1 VYERYRFPSVADVL
15 VPAART
21 RRRRRRR
28 SRRPALLAVL
38 LVVAVPLGLAARDLL
53 HRGETMPGV
62 RVLDADVGGLDRP
75 GAAAAIRAAT
85 ARRLAEPVTLNAGGK
100 SVRVTPKLLF
110 MLDRRATTDAL
121 LRAGRESWTAR
132 ARSLLSPL
140 TDAPSVA
147 PVLVERPA
155 ARRTLAALL
164 ARFARPPVPASV
176 AMHGT
181 EPRIRASRPGS
192 AADLTVLLRRLERRV
207 AAGEGAVPVSFAP
220 TAHRVGDADAR
231 TVAADARLVV
241 SAPVA
246 LTFDGRP
253 VGALSPETLAR
264 LLRFRAHAGRL
275 VAVLDEDELA
285 RSLEGT
291 LDPWE
296 RDPVDASFAVTGSTV
311 GVVPAQD
318 GLALDARAALVSVTT
333 AAHAHGE
340 RAAALRLGA
349 IPADLTTGEAQAL
362 GISEQISSFTTDMG
376 PSSANRIH
384 NVHLMAD
391 YVDGTV
397 ILPGETFSFNDSVGP
412 RTPERGFRE
421 GQMIVGSLLLPAV
434 GGGVCQ
440 TATTLFNNAFELGLP
455 IEERHNH
462 SFYISHYPMGR
473 DATVSWGG
481 PDFKFRND
489 MAHGLLIKA
498 SYTDSTLTFS
508 FYGTDE
514 GRSVSASTGPQENFQ
529 EPRLTYALD
538 PAAPSGSVRVER
550 GSHQSGFDVT
560 VYRTV
565 TRDGAVLRSDSFT
578 STYIP
583 VGDTAIYGPGRA
595 IPGPYF
601 VIPTT

>member
-1 VYERYRFPSVADVL
+1 VADVL

-28 SRRPALLAVL
+28 SPLPALLIAL
-38 LVVAVPLGLAARDLL
+38 LVAVPLLLAARLAL
-53 HRGETMPGV
+53 HRGEAMPGV
-62 RVLDADVGGLDRP
+62 RVLDAEVGGLQRAD
-75 GAAAAIRAAT
+75 AAKAIRAAT
-85 ARRLAEPVTLNAGGK
+85 ARRLAEPVALDVNGER
-100 SVRVTPKLLF
+100 VRVSPKLLF
-110 MLDRRATTDAL
+110 TLDRRATADAAL
-121 LRAGRESWTAR
+121 HAGRESWTAG

-155 ARRTLAALL
+155 ARRTLGALL
-164 ARFARPPVPASV
+164 ARFARPPTPATV
-176 AMHGT
+176 VMRGT
-181 EPRIRASRPGS
+181 EPVVRPARAGS
-192 AADLTVLLRRLERRV
+192 AADLRALLTRLQGRV
-207 AAGEGAVPVSFAP
+207 ASGTAAVPVTFGPAAP
-220 TAHRVGDADAR
+220 RVDDA
-231 TVAADARLVV
+231 AAEAAADDARLIV

-246 LTFDGRP
+246 LTYDGRR
-253 VGALSPETLAR
+253 VGSLAPSTMAG
-264 LLRFRAHAGRL
+264 LLRFRTHGSRL
-275 VAVLDEDELA
+275 LALLDGAALA
-285 RSLEGT
+285 RTLDGV

-296 RDPVDASFAVTGSTV
+296 RQPVDASFEVGGSGV
-311 GVVPAQD
+311 SVVPARD
-318 GLALDARAALVSVTT
+318 GLGLDARSALVAVTT
-333 AAHAHGE
+333 AAHARGE
-340 RAAALRLGA
+340 RAAALRLTA
-349 IPADLTTGEAQAL
+349 VPADLTTAEAQGL
-362 GISEQISSFTTDMG
+362 GIREQISTFTTDMG

-397 ILPGETFSFNDSVGP
+397 VRPGDTFSFNGSVGP
-412 RTPERGFRE
+412 RTSERGFRE
-421 GQMIVGSLLLPAV
+421 GQMIVGSLLLPAI

-481 PDFKFRND
+481 PDFKFTND
-489 MAHGLLIKA
+489 MEHGLLIKA

-514 GRSVSASTGPQENFQ
+514 GRDVTASTGPQSNWR
-529 EPRLTYALD
+529 EPKLTYALD

-550 GSHQSGFDVT
+550 GSHQRGFDVT
-560 VYRTV
+560 VDRTV
-565 TRDGAVLRSDSFT
+565 TKNGEVLRRDSFL
-578 STYIP
+578 SRYIP
-583 VGDTAIYGPGRA
+583 VGDTAIYGPGRK